1 MIRFPGPGC
10 IVEFMQGNR
19 AQQALVL
26 EEHSGAV
33 RLYTLS
39 RRETKLPV
47 SRLLPWFGPTNALPD
62 SRQAMQ
68 TLLEE
73 THRLREAL
81 LQEID
86 PIALWEMA
94 SGEVEHAPV
103 AWFAELL
110 CQNPDYHQIAATGQA
125 LLECKTHFK
134 FNPPNFEL
142 LSAEKVTG
150 RLEELEAVR
159 KREELLGPGRTFL
172 QSLWEKHL
180 KNGQGNQPLPEISP
194 ELTAK
199 LEEILRRRL
208 ADPEDHE
215 TTSIWK
221 ELSKP
226 LPATEN
232 HLPLLLL
239 QAWGILPEHH
249 NFLLDRIDY
258 ARDPDWAEPFK
269 GDIEKIIQNSAAEEL
284 DLVDLPFFSIDDTD
298 TKDLDDAFY
307 LAELPDG
314 GFELTLA
321 IACPASAWEFGTA
334 FDKAVLKRASSIYL
348 PEGDLH
354 MLPLELGLG
363 AYSLTAGK
371 IRPALLSHFKLN
383 AQGEVT
389 DLNLRLARIKV
400 AVNLTFEDCE
410 SILERSAGPEKQTS
424 SCAEAEKAS
433 DPVNNLDN
441 NPASPYA
448 KSLCLALSLAQKRQA
463 LRLARGAVIIKRP
476 EPRLT
481 LTQQSGNSQPVVH
494 LNAENNFELSQLLVG
509 EIMVLLNSSIAE
521 LAIEK
526 NVPLIYRTQDV
537 VVPKDYSGVWETPQD
552 IAKVV
557 KVLPPA
563 AMAAKPRPHAGLG
576 LAAYATLT
584 SPLRRYI
591 DLFNQ
596 AQIVSLLRI
605 GAPLFEQTQLE
616 GLLPLLAVRAE
627 AASLV
632 QKQRPRYWK
641 LLFFKQQKDKRWYD
655 AVITEENDLFITL
668 FLPNE
673 QMQLRNRCNG
683 EKLIPGQL
691 CRVRVGKVN
700 PLYNEIQVVDLQEY

>member
-26 EEHSGAV
+26 EEHSGVV

-68 TLLEE
+68 SLLEE
-73 THRLREAL
+73 TRRLRETL
-81 LQEID
+81 LLEID

-103 AWFAELL
+103 DWFAELL
-110 CQNPDYHQIAATGQA
+110 CQNPDCHQIAATGQA

-142 LSAEKVTG
+142 LSEEKVAG
-150 RLEELEAVR
+150 RLEELEAAR

-172 QSLWEKHL
+172 QALWENHL
-180 KNGQGNQPLPEISP
+180 KNGQGKQPLPEISP
-194 ELTAK
+194 DLAAK

-215 TTSIWK
+215 TASIWK

-226 LPATEN
+226 LPGTEI

-239 QAWGILPEHH
+239 QAWGVLPEHH

-258 ARDPDWAEPFK
+258 PRNLDWAEPFK
-269 GDIEKIIQNSAAEEL
+269 EDIAKIIQNSAAEEL
-284 DLVDLPFFSIDDTD
+284 ELVDLPFFSIDDTD

-307 LAELPDG
+307 LAQTPDG

-321 IACPASAWEFGTA
+321 IACPACAWEFGTA

-354 MLPLELGLG
+354 MLPLELGLET
-363 AYSLTAGK
+363 YSLTAGK
-371 IRPALLSHFKLN
+371 IRPALLNHFTIN
-383 AQGEVT
+383 AEGEVT
-389 DLNLRLARIKV
+389 DLKLRLARIKV
-400 AVNLTFEDCE
+400 AANLTFEDCE
-410 SILERSAGPEKQTS
+410 TLLEQTENTADPAT
-424 SCAEAEKAS
+424 SCAAAK
-433 DPVNNLDN
+433 DN
-441 NPASPYA
+441 SNPASPYA
-448 KSLCLALSLAQKRQA
+448 SGLCLALRLAQKRQA
-463 LRLARGAVIIKRP
+463 LRLAKGAVIIKRP
-476 EPRLT
+476 EPRLV
-481 LTQQSGNSQPVVH
+481 LTRQANSDQLVVS
-494 LNAENNFELSQLLVG
+494 LKAENNFERSQLLVG
-509 EIMVLLNSSIAE
+509 EIMVLLNSSIAD

-537 VVPKDYSGVWETPQD
+537 VVPKDYSGVWEAPQD

-563 AMAAKPRPHAGLG
+563 ALAAKPRPHAGLG

-605 GAPLFEQTQLE
+605 GAPLFDQNQLE

-655 AVITEENDLFITL
+655 AVITEENDIFVTL

-673 QMQLRNRCNG
+673 QMQLRNRYNG
-683 EKLIPGQL
+683 EKFIPGQL

-700 PLYNEIQVVDLQEY
+700 PLYNEIQVLDLQEY